1 MMPSEADCRA
11 LKEQL
16 SSFVDGELRASERIS
31 VERHLASC
39 ATCSSRVADLRAGSG
54 LLRIGLE
61 MRADEVDWRDFT
73 KGVMARIAPAPVPL
87 AERWRV
93 SLRELFTYRR
103 GMLGAGLATAAVAV
117 LVLAPLVLSQPAP
130 NGYARATM
138 AVQSVSTNPD
148 AHVAPVVMAGENGNS
163 IIWLVNHK
171 HVLEGNTLPEDS
183 DEVDSGTGRPLK
195 VDPERKHGGEL

>member
-1 MMPSEADCRA
+1 MMPSGADCRA

-39 ATCSSRVADLRAGSG
+39 STCSSRVADLRAGSG

-87 AERWRV
+87 AERWLV

-103 GMLGAGLATAAVAV
+103 GMLGAALAVGVAV
-117 LVLAPLVLSQPAP
+117 IAIAPLLLRRSAP
-130 NGYARATM
+130 TGYALATM

-148 AHVAPVVMAGENGNS
+148 AHVAPVVMAGENGNA

-171 HVLEGNTLPEDS
+171 HVLEGITLPEDS
-183 DEVDSGTGRPLK
+183 DAVDNAGRPLK

>member
-1 MMPSEADCRA
+1 MPAAANCRVFGE
-11 LKEQL
+11 KL
-16 SSFVDGELRASERIS
+16 SSFVDGELPASERIS

-73 KGVMARIAPAPVPL
+73 KGVMARIASEPVPF

-103 GMLGAGLATAAVAV
+103 GMLATALAAGVAIIA
-117 LVLAPLVLSQPAP
+117 LAPVLLRSPAGP
-130 NGYARATM
+130 NGYARQTM

-148 AHVAPVVMAGENGNS
+148 AHVAPVVMAGADGNA
-163 IIWLVNHK
+163 IIWLVSHK
-171 HVLEGNTLPEDS
+171 HVLEGKAPSGES
-183 DEVDSGTGRPLK
+183 DEVDNGTGRPLK
-195 VDPERKHGGEL
+195 VDPERKQGGEL